1 MSEEREDIIKKFDDF
16 EHEEDLEKYEWL
28 LSSSIK
34 RSQIEE
40 VFRIASAPAA
50 EAEDTGYDNPFTSPI
65 QYVHIKQEE
74 TTDFI
79 RGFIR
84 SGSGFHITA
93 SVISASSYGIVNGGK
108 F

>member
-34 RSQIEE
+34 QSQITR
-40 VFRIASAPAA
+40 VFRTASTPTA
-50 EAEDTGYDNPFTSPI
+50 EAEDSGYDNPFTSPI

-93 SVISASSYGIVNGGK
+93 SVISASNYGIVNGGK